1 MPKYLYAE
9 NVTKEELSE
18 IQSFKRQGS
27 REFVKGRIIE
37 LSADG
42 EHPKGIARSV
52 GLSVGRVREWIRRF
66 NQDRISG
73 LIARKSSGR
82 TRKFSEGVRYRVR
95 GIISDAPSEYGIPK
109 SRWTLA
115 DICRIA
121 VDSGIVDSI
130 SKEQVRRLF
139 VEVNWTYTRAKKWQ
153 RSPDPHYR
161 RRRNRQRRL
170 EKWVEGDDTLAL
182 MYWDQFWRN
191 LLHLP
196 MAGSYS
202 PAGDFQRVPPN
213 GRVKLTVYLAMDMKT
228 RQTYHLYMPHYCC
241 SVYTLTCLKEW
252 VREYADYRAVV
263 ILWDKAP
270 WHTSEKVRGFV
281 RRWNRYAKR
290 HGKVRVLLHNFPT
303 QAPWLNPM
311 EAVIGM
317 VIRYGLKN
325 KTHQIQGDIRSSIDG
340 YIHWRN
346 SHGKKKAL

>member
-1 MPKYLYAE
+1 MPKYLYAK
-9 NVTKEELSE
+9 NVTEEELSE

-27 REFVKGRIIE
+27 RDFVKGRIIE

-42 EHPKGIARSV
+42 EHPKDIARSV

-66 NQDRISG
+66 NQDRTVG
-73 LIARKSSGR
+73 LIAKKSPGR
-82 TRKFSEGVRYRVR
+82 SRKFPGDVRDKVR
-95 GIISDAPSEYGIPK
+95 AIISDSPSEYGIPK

-115 DICRIA
+115 DMCGVA

-153 RSPDPHYR
+153 RSPDPQYR

-170 EKWVEGDDTLAL
+170 EKWAAGDDTIAL
-182 MYWDQFWRN
+182 VYCDQFWRN

-202 PAGDFQRVPPN
+202 LKGDFQRVAPN

-228 RQTYHLYMPHYCC
+228 RQVYHLYTPYCR
-241 SVYTLTCLKEW
+241 SEYTVACLKEW
-252 VREYADYRAVV
+252 VRQYANHSAVV
-263 ILWDKAP
+263 ILWDKAS
-270 WHTSEKVRGFV
+270 WHTSGKVRSFA

-290 HGKVRVLLHNFPT
+290 HGKVRTLLHNFPT
-303 QAPWLNPM
+303 KAPWLDPI

-317 VIRYGLKN
+317 IVRYGLQT
-325 KTHQIQGDIRSSIDG
+325 KTHKAKGDIRTSING

-346 SHGKKKAL
+346 SKHKEKAA